1 MIFIFLDASP
11 ISSTTTCPHKHPLFS
26 HGVMERAQ
34 QKQSLPWKQSFTSAI
49 RAAGENISGKL
60 DYPFCGSPTTQGSET
75 LGSHSQP
82 PATDRPFQVP
92 FEKHAFCFI
101 KQKAETPSCLDQS
114 QGSRQSQGHMMH
126 AASSASE
133 FHPGSGPWPF
143 LTYLFFRYVNT
154 FNLDT
159 RHMLKILQPFYLL
172 R

>member
-1 MIFIFLDASP
+1 MPHLYPALPPAPINTHSSHMVWWREHSRNRACPENKVLLLPFEPRGRTFLASWTIRSAALP
-11 ISSTTTCPHKHPLFS
+11 PP
-26 HGVMERAQ
+26 RD
-34 QKQSLPWKQSFTSAI
+34 QKRW
-49 RAAGENISGKL
+49 
-60 DYPFCGSPTTQGSET
+60 
-75 LGSHSQP
+75 GSHSQP